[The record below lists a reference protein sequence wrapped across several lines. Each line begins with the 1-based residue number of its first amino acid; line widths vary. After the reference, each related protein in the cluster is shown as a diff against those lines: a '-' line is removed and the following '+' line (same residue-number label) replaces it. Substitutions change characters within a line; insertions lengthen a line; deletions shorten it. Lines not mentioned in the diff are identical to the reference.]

1 MTVLITRVKT
11 VDFVLMVLIDTRATV
26 LRALRD
32 QAVRIVSLGY
42 VCNTA

>member
-26 LRALRD
+26 LRALLD

-42 VCNTA
+42 VCNIA